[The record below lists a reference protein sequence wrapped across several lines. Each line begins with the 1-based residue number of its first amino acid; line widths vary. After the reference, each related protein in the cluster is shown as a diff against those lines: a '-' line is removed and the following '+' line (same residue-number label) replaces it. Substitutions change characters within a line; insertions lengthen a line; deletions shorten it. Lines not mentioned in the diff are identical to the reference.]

1 MISLVI
7 ETLFVES
14 PAPYA
19 LFIWPPFAFYRA
31 LGLMNRGTLTATSIP
46 YKFSRLG
53 PSDELFAA
61 MQFLIFEIPIVLGA
75 AYYLGNVF
83 PSDFGVKKP
92 LNFPF
97 INAKKWWLNRKGSPD
112 GKINDEEILATN
124 IVISEEETQY
134 EDSDV
139 KAERAKV
146 LDPEFD
152 AKNYTIAMSNMRKVY
167 AGRGG
172 AAPKLAVKDVTL
184 AVEPNTTFGL
194 LGPNGA
200 GKTTLISI
208 LTGLYEASTGKARI
222 AGYDIKADT
231 DQVYK
236 VVGIC
241 PQFDIQW
248 DELTVGEHLYFYA
261 RLKGII
267 PSHERKAVKYALESV
282 ALLKFENRLTKG
294 LSGGE
299 RRRLSIAIALL
310 GEPKVVFLDEPT
322 VITFNQTGLDP
333 EVRRLIWNIVNE
345 ARAGRTVVLVF
356 YY

>member
-1 MISLVI
+1 MVISLVI
-7 ETLFVES
+7 DTLFVDGK
-14 PAPYA
+14 APYA

-31 LGLMNRGTLTATSIP
+31 LGLMNSGTLTATSIP

-53 PSDELFAA
+53 PSDELFVA
-61 MQFLIFEIPIVLGA
+61 MLFLIFEVPIFLGIS
-75 AYYLGNVF
+75 YYLGNVF
-83 PSDFGVKKP
+83 PSEFGVKKP
-92 LNFPF
+92 WHFPVTDSL
-97 INAKKWWLNRKGSPD
+97 KYYRNRKDSAN
-112 GKINDEEILATN
+112 GKIRSEEVLATN
-124 IVISEEETQY
+124 IVISDEETQF
-134 EDSDV
+134 EDADV

-146 LDPEFD
+146 LDPSFKAE
-152 AKNYTIAMSNMRKVY
+152 NYTLTMANMRKIY
-167 AGRGG
+167 TGKGG
-172 AAPKLAVKDVTL
+172 AGPKLAVKDVTL
-184 AVEPNTTFGL
+184 AVEPNLTFGL

-208 LTGLYEASTGKARI
+208 LTGLYEASTGTARI
-222 AGYDIKADT
+222 AGFDIKT
-231 DQVYK
+231 EIDQVYK

-267 PSHERKAVKYALESV
+267 QSDEKRAVKYALESV
-282 ALLKFENRLTKG
+282 ALLSFENRLTKG

-322 VITFNQTGLDP
+322 VLNTNKD
-333 EVRRLIWNIVNE
+333 
-345 ARAGRTVVLVF
+345 RT
-356 YY
+356 